1 MGKITKKD
9 KRRVLIWTLLIII
22 IISYLGVFSFNY
34 WSKILSNRKEKEKL
48 EKEYN
53 ALLQKEEDLKS
64 QITKLE
70 DPDYVAEYAREKYML
85 SKDGE
90 IIIKVPEENIEN

>member
-9 KRRVLIWTLLIII
+9 MRRVLLWNLLIII
-22 IISYLGVFSFNY
+22 IISYIGVFSYDY
-34 WSKILSNRKEKEKL
+34 WSQIIINNKEKDKL
-48 EKEYN
+48 ETEYN
-53 ALLQKEEDLKS
+53 ALLEEEQELKS

-90 IIIKVPEENIEN
+90 IIIKVEDDIEN

>member
-9 KRRVLIWTLLIII
+9 KRRLLVWTLLLVIIV
-22 IISYLGVFSFNY
+22 SYLAVFSFNY
-34 WSKILSNRKEKEKL
+34 WTKILANRKEKIKL
-48 EKEYN
+48 ENEYN
-53 ALLQKEEDLKS
+53 ELLKEESNLRS

-70 DPDYVAEYAREKYML
+70 DPDYVLEYAREKYML

-90 IIIKVPEENIEN
+90 IIIKVPEEVEN